1 MHFQNLPSAIE
12 LTSALI
18 FRDILIILFV
28 IKHRLKFTYAIAI
41 SKVVLVFRKCHQ
53 CYNIRHTTI
62 STKDYWP
69 PTTVQRSDHRPLYNV
84 LTNDHYTTF
93 LEPTNH
99 CNDTNVY
106 THFRAASDTLQLIIT
121 CHFLFVVNV
130 YPWKAHYSSVVNG
143 WTRVTC
149 VYILIKS
156 FIRWFSLMN
165 KCPLHAQLYHYLLN
179 IESRHTFSTL

>member
-12 LTSALI
+12 LTSAFI
-18 FRDILIILFV
+18 FRDILLILFV

-69 PTTVQRSDHRPLYNV
+69 PTTIQRSDQRPLYNV
-84 LTNDHYTTF
+84 LTTDHYTTF

-106 THFRAASDTLQLIIT
+106 THFRVASDTLQLIIYMS
-121 CHFLFVVNV
+121 LFVCCKCI
-130 YPWKAHYSSVVNG
+130 PMKGLLFISS
-143 WTRVTC
+143 
-149 VYILIKS
+149 
-156 FIRWFSLMN
+156 
-165 KCPLHAQLYHYLLN
+165 
-179 IESRHTFSTL
+179 